1 MGFLLV
7 VHVDVQPTGVN
18 TCENRKSEGGG
29 GGMILHETK
38 YIFSYCFDNSCY
50 IFLLV
55 YIW

>member
-29 GGMILHETK
+29 YDIA
-38 YIFSYCFDNSCY
+38 
-50 IFLLV
+50 
-55 YIW
+55 

>member
-29 GGMILHETK
+29 GVSIIHAISSFWC
-38 YIFSYCFDNSCY
+38 IFGKVKFSVN
-50 IFLLV
+50 
-55 YIW
+55 